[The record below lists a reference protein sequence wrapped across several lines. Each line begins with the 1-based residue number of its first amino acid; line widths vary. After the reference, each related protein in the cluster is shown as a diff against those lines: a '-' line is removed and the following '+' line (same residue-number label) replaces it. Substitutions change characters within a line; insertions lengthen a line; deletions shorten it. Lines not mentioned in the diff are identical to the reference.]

1 MSRIFIVD
9 DSKCRKIYKL
19 FRFLNQ
25 VETVNCMLGTLLV
38 QKAHKYKQ
46 KCKSNEKRNSDY
58 IVIYLETI
66 QSKVK

>member
-9 DSKCRKIYKL
+9 DSKYRKKYKL

-38 QKAHKYKQ
+38 QKAHKYTQ
-46 KCKSNEKRNSDY
+46 KCKSNEKRNLD
-58 IVIYLETI
+58 YLETI

>member
-9 DSKCRKIYKL
+9 DSKYRKIYKL

-38 QKAHKYKQ
+38 QKTHKYKQ